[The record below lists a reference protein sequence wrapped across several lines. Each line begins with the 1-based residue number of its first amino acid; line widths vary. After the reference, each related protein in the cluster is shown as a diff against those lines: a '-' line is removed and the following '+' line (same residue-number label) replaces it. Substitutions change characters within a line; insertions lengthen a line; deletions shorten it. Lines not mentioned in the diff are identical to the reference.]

1 MCHFPDKHLRFLV
14 LAALA
19 VGVVGC
25 AVQQPPETT
34 EVVEQALPQST
45 EVPADWQAT
54 VGDTGEVDDAWI
66 ASFDDP
72 LLTALVDEALQNN
85 RNLQAAAAQ
94 VERSTA
100 LARIAGS
107 QLKPTVVFAGDVAQL
122 GGSDLIAGM
131 TDWSGGVAMS
141 WEADVWGRVRAGTQ
155 AAEEAFAASQFDYAY
170 ARLSLAA
177 TVAKAWFLA
186 TETALMVRLS
196 EESVDL
202 FNELRDLVRTKK
214 EVGQISMQEV
224 HLAEAD
230 VASAE
235 EALRQARAAHQQI
248 LRSLEVL
255 LGRYPAADIEAA
267 SEQLPLPPPIP
278 PGVPVQILERRPDL
292 LAGEQRI
299 RAAFLLAEEARLARL
314 PSFTLTATAGG
325 NADVNDFVASIG
337 AGIFAP
343 LFTGGA
349 LEAQVDVANADQ
361 RAAIAVYGQAVLVAF
376 REVEDALANEG
387 LFEERERFLESVV
400 SSNEDALEIAR
411 LQLEEGAIDTLSVL
425 QIQARVVAA
434 RASLIGI
441 RGQRLAQRV
450 NLHLALG
457 GSFNTDP
464 GI

>member
-1 MCHFPDKHLRFLV
+1 
-14 LAALA
+14 
-19 VGVVGC
+19 
-25 AVQQPPETT
+25 
-34 EVVEQALPQST
+34 
-45 EVPADWQAT
+45 
-54 VGDTGEVDDAWI
+54 
-66 ASFDDP
+66 
-72 LLTALVDEALQNN
+72 
-85 RNLQAAAAQ
+85 
-94 VERSTA
+94 
-100 LARIAGS
+100 
-107 QLKPTVVFAGDVAQL
+107 
-122 GGSDLIAGM
+122 
-131 TDWSGGVAMS
+131 
-141 WEADVWGRVRAGTQ
+141 
-155 AAEEAFAASQFDYAY
+155 
-170 ARLSLAA
+170 
-177 TVAKAWFLA
+177 
-186 TETALMVRLS
+186 
-196 EESVDL
+196 
-202 FNELRDLVRTKK
+202 
-214 EVGQISMQEV
+214 
-224 HLAEAD
+224 
-230 VASAE
+230 
-235 EALRQARAAHQQI
+235 
-248 LRSLEVL
+248 
-255 LGRYPAADIEAA
+255 
-267 SEQLPLPPPIP
+267 
-278 PGVPVQILERRPDL
+278 VPVQILERRPDL

-299 RAAFLLAEEARLARL
+299 RAAFLLIEEARLARL

>member
-1 MCHFPDKHLRFLV
+1 MICHFPHKHLRYLV
-14 LAALA
+14 VTALV
-19 VGVVGC
+19 VGMGGC
-25 AVQQPPETT
+25 AVKQPPETT
-34 EVVEQALPQST
+34 ELVESALPQST
-45 EVPADWQAT
+45 EIPADWQAA
-54 VGDTGEVDDAWI
+54 GSDGGEVDDAWI

-72 LLTALVDEALQNN
+72 SLTALVDEALQNN

-94 VERSTA
+94 VERSAA

-107 QLKPTVVFAGDVAQL
+107 QLKPAVAFAGEVAQL
-122 GGSDLIAGM
+122 GGSGAVAGI
-131 TDWSGGVAMS
+131 TDWSGGVAIS
-141 WEADVWGRVRAGTQ
+141 WEADVWGRVRAGAQ
-155 AAEEAFAASQFDYAY
+155 AAEEAFGASQSDFAF
-170 ARLSLAA
+170 ARQSLVA
-177 TVAKAWFLA
+177 TIAKAWFLA
-186 TETALMVRLS
+186 TETALIVGLS

-202 FNELRDLVRTKK
+202 FTELRDLVRTKQ

-235 EALRQARAAHQQI
+235 EALRQAHTAHQQV

-267 SEQLPLPPPIP
+267 SEHLPVPPPAP
-278 PGVPVQILERRPDL
+278 TGVPVEILERRPDL
-292 LAGEQRI
+292 LAGERRI
-299 RAAFLLAEEARLARL
+299 RAAFFVAEEARLARL
-314 PSFTLTATAGG
+314 PSFTLTGTAGS
-325 NADVNDFVASIG
+325 NSDVNDFVASIG

-349 LEAQVDVANADQ
+349 LEAQIDLAGADQ
-361 RAAIAVYGQAVLVAF
+361 KAALAVYGQAVLDAF

-387 LFEERERFLESVV
+387 LFEERERFLELVV

-411 LQLEEGAIDTLSVL
+411 LQLAEGAIDTLSVL

-457 GSFNTDP
+457 GSFTP
-464 GI
+464 